1 MVKEKLHQGVGLR
14 SYRKFIFFHIHFFY
28 ILHIL
33 KESYFTYIVKGA
45 IIFMGKIMLNLAF
58 TSEAVWVFGFVVSE
72 RVPSSMTA
80 SRRQHST
87 SKKKKN

>member
-1 MVKEKLHQGVGLR
+1 
-14 SYRKFIFFHIHFFY
+14 
-28 ILHIL
+28 
-33 KESYFTYIVKGA
+33 
-45 IIFMGKIMLNLAF
+45 MGKIMLNLAF

-87 SKKKKN
+87 SKKKKKISLALTLMNCFLR

>member
-1 MVKEKLHQGVGLR
+1 
-14 SYRKFIFFHIHFFY
+14 
-28 ILHIL
+28 
-33 KESYFTYIVKGA
+33 
-45 IIFMGKIMLNLAF
+45 MGKIMLNLAF

-72 RVPSSMTA
+72 RLPSSMTA